1 VAVALAVT
9 LSKRVSDG
17 SLRKNIGSVAV
28 TGITAAG
35 TQEDATLITGLRQVE
50 SITFTQR
57 YVAGTLVNPM
67 LQDDETL
74 PSGGSVAVS
83 VANNG
88 TFYFEAVG
96 YGM

>member
-1 VAVALAVT
+1 MAVAVTVT
-9 LSKRVSDG
+9 LNKRVSDG
-17 SLRKNIGSVAV
+17 SLRKNMGAAVV

-50 SITFTQR
+50 DITFTQR
-57 YVAGTLVNPM
+57 YVVGTLVNPM

-74 PSGGSVAVS
+74 PSSGSVAIS

-88 TFYFEAVG
+88 TFYFTAVG